1 MRYIGI
7 ELEFIID
14 NLNCF
19 EKNLKDK
26 NIPYI
31 FVNIKRKNQLFDIF
45 KLIKDNSI
53 KAGKR
58 ESIEIN
64 TPIMDVSNITRFK
77 EFLSSL
83 DLNTIYLEDSCAF
96 HLHIDC
102 RNIGREKIE
111 NLFVIAR
118 ESLPPGVQLECKVQ
132 NDVIVGATIGRPPV
146 QHCATETDE
155 RCSPLQAT
163 D

>member
-45 KLIKDNSI
+45 KLIKDNS
-53 KAGKR
+53 
-58 ESIEIN
+58 
-64 TPIMDVSNITRFK
+64 
-77 EFLSSL
+77 
-83 DLNTIYLEDSCAF
+83 
-96 HLHIDC
+96 
-102 RNIGREKIE
+102 
-111 NLFVIAR
+111 
-118 ESLPPGVQLECKVQ
+118 
-132 NDVIVGATIGRPPV
+132 
-146 QHCATETDE
+146 ETYD
-155 RCSPLQAT
+155 
-163 D
+163 